1 VGPGLWVMTDRYEG
15 KPFLRLLECYVLWSV
30 DQLSQRQAVA
40 LEEMAPKLAA
50 TYGAD
55 GTWQE
60 IVAARMEF
68 PPDLPAALR
77 GMWERT
83 LANAGDQRVTV
94 DPELWAQQVVDS
106 NFT

>member
-1 VGPGLWVMTDRYEG
+1 MGSWLRAMSDRYEG

-30 DQLSQRQAVA
+30 DELPANQAEK
-40 LEEMAPKLAA
+40 LEEMTPKLAS
-50 TYGAD
+50 TYGTD
-55 GTWQE
+55 GAWHD
-60 IVAARMEF
+60 IVAAQMEF
-68 PPDLPAALR
+68 SPGLADAFR

-83 LANAGDQRVTV
+83 LANAGDQRDTI

>member
-1 VGPGLWVMTDRYEG
+1 MSDRYEG

-30 DQLSQRQAVA
+30 KQLHPDHETTLGEV
-40 LEEMAPKLAA
+40 APKLAA
-50 TYGAD
+50 AYGLD
-55 GTWQE
+55 GSWQE
-60 IVAARMEF
+60 IVAAQMEF
-68 PPDLPAALR
+68 PPDLPNALR

-83 LANAGDQRVTV
+83 LASTGDQGEAV